1 MFYPLFHCGLQC
13 RAVNISWFLFKD
25 TIHVATKNWMDVFPR
40 KRIGFAN
47 LALVSNSILTQLELQ
62 KGFGPIV
69 LEFDDRHVCVKKS
82 QQQWTKVKFAWIWAT
97 FSHVYPWLCREKNIL
112 FKIKKDF
119 QWFKK
124 LEQIN
129 IKCNSLFQGT
139 SLVTHRAIQILI
151 KIIILLLV
159 AEGFYIPIICS
170 N

>member
-1 MFYPLFHCGLQC
+1 MGHPDAARSRRRRAGLTQAGLLSRHVQRVQTNYRTRAIISRSLLMFYPLFHCGLQC

-82 QQQWTKVKFAWIWAT
+82 QQQWTKVEFAWIWAT
-97 FSHVYPWLCREKNIL
+97 FSHVYP
-112 FKIKKDF
+112 
-119 QWFKK
+119 
-124 LEQIN
+124 
-129 IKCNSLFQGT
+129 
-139 SLVTHRAIQILI
+139 
-151 KIIILLLV
+151 
-159 AEGFYIPIICS
+159 
-170 N
+170 